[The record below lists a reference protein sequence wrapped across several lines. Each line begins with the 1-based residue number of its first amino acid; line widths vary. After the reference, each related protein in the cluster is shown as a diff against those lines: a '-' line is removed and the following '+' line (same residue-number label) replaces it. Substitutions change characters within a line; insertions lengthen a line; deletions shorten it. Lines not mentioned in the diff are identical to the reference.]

1 VKYEVVVTPEA
12 QSGIRGAFRYIQARA
27 PLNAERWLIGLYK
40 QIDTLESFPERRQ
53 YARER
58 EFFGGNIR
66 QLLYKSHR
74 IVFEVDV
81 TGKRVSV
88 IYFHHAARRAI
99 GEPPAESG

>member
-1 VKYEVVVTPEA
+1 MKYEVAVMPEA
-12 QSGIRGAFRYIQARA
+12 QNGIRDAFRYIQERA

-40 QIDTLESFPERRQ
+40 QIETLERFPERCS

-58 EFFGGNIR
+58 EFFGGNLR

>member
-1 VKYEVVVTPEA
+1 MPSA
-12 QSGIRGAFRYIQARA
+12 G
-27 PLNAERWLIGLYK
+27 GLYK
-40 QIDTLESFPERRQ
+40 QIETLERFPERCS

-58 EFFGGNIR
+58 EFFGGNLR

-99 GEPPAESG
+99 GELPAEEG